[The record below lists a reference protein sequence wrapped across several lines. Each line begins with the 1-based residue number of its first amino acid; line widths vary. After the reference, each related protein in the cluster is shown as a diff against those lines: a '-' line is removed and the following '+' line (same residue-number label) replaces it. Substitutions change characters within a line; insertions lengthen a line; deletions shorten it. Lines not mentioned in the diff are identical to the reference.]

1 MQILLQDLKH
11 ALKMFRDSPGF
22 TVTAVAA
29 LTIGI
34 GANTAIFSV
43 VNAVVLK
50 PIPFADPDR
59 MVRVLNS
66 NRETGNAG
74 GGASPAKFIHWRAQT
89 DVLEDVTAYR
99 NNALNYTAGDIPER
113 LAVSQVSEAYFRAFR
128 APIMRGRTF
137 APEEDLPGAPKTMLV
152 SYNFWNRRLAGD
164 PDIIGKSLSLSGEPY
179 TVIGIVGEDFD
190 LREFGDP
197 EVFVPFQ
204 FDPNTT
210 DQGHYFQS
218 VARLRP
224 GVTLEQAQER
234 LEVSA
239 DEYRER
245 FPNAMGENSGFT
257 VRTLQET
264 MVGPGARRTLW
275 TLLGAVGF
283 VLLIACANVANLLL
297 VRATG
302 RGREIAIRSALG
314 AGRWRILR
322 QLLTESVLLSLTGG
336 VLGLVVGFLGIRALL
351 SVNTA
356 GLPRLGDEGSL
367 MGMDW
372 RIVTFTVALSLITGI
387 LFGLVPAL
395 VTSRTDLNA
404 VIKDASSRS
413 GSGFRQNKT
422 RSVLVVVELGL
433 CVVLLI
439 GAGLLIRTSLAI
451 GQVDPGFT
459 TTNVLTMR
467 TSLSGP
473 RFLTSDGVEQTAR
486 LALERIRSIPGVAQ
500 ATATCCVPL
509 QGGYGL
515 PFTIIGRTNEGPF
528 TGSASIMMSSSGYFE
543 TFEIP
548 ILRGRDF
555 TDLDDGNAP
564 AVVIISQA
572 LADEHWP
579 DGADP
584 LGERVHIGGGVE
596 IMQELAEEPVREV
609 IGIAA
614 DVRAVGLARD
624 PRPTLYMPQAQ
635 VPDGLN
641 ALNVG
646 ITPMAWVVRTEV
658 DPSTISATI
667 QEELRVATGLPVT
680 DVESMDEIVS
690 ISTSRRRVNMLLMS
704 VFGAS
709 ALLLAAIGIYG
720 LMAYSVQQRT
730 QEIGIRMALGAEPGT
745 VRTMVIRQG
754 MVLVIVGVVVGV
766 GAAYFLANVLASVLF
781 GVEPR
786 DVTVFVSVPVILT
799 LIALTAVWIPASRAS
814 RVDPLE
820 ALRVE

>member
-1 MQILLQDLKH
+1 M
-11 ALKMFRDSPGF
+11 
-22 TVTAVAA
+22 
-29 LTIGI
+29 
-34 GANTAIFSV
+34 
-43 VNAVVLK
+43 
-50 PIPFADPDR
+50 
-59 MVRVLNS
+59 
-66 NRETGNAG
+66 
-74 GGASPAKFIHWRAQT
+74 
-89 DVLEDVTAYR
+89 
-99 NNALNYTAGDIPER
+99 
-113 LAVSQVSEAYFRAFR
+113 
-128 APIMRGRTF
+128 
-137 APEEDLPGAPKTMLV
+137 
-152 SYNFWNRRLAGD
+152 
-164 PDIIGKSLSLSGEPY
+164 
-179 TVIGIVGEDFD
+179 
-190 LREFGDP
+190 REFGDP
-197 EVFVPFQ
+197 EIFVPFQ

-224 GVTLEQAQER
+224 GVTLVQAQER

-245 FPNAMGENSGFT
+245 FPNALGENSGFT

-275 TLLGAVGF
+275 VLLGAVGF

-314 AGRWRILR
+314 AGRRRILQ
-322 QLLTESVLLSLTGG
+322 QLLTESVLLSMTGG

-372 RIVTFTVALSLITGI
+372 RIVSFTVALSLITGI
-387 LFGLVPAL
+387 LFGLVPAV

-459 TTNVLTMR
+459 ATNVLTMR

-515 PFTIIGRTNEGPF
+515 PFNIIGRTNENPF

-543 TFEIP
+543 
-548 ILRGRDF
+548 
-555 TDLDDGNAP
+555 
-564 AVVIISQA
+564 
-572 LADEHWP
+572 
-579 DGADP
+579 
-584 LGERVHIGGGVE
+584 IGGGAG
-596 IMQELAEEPVREV
+596 IMQELAEEPVRQV

-614 DVRAVGLARD
+614 NVRAQGLAND
-624 PRPTLYMPQAQ
+624 PNPILYMPQAQ
-635 VPDGLN
+635 VPDALN

-658 DPSTISATI
+658 DPATVSATI
-667 QEELRVATGLPVT
+667 QEELRLATGLPVT
-680 DVESMDEIVS
+680 DVESMEEIVS

-704 VFGAS
+704 VFGGS

-730 QEIGIRMALGAEPGT
+730 QEIGIRMAMGAEPGK
-745 VRTMVIRQG
+745 VRAMVIRQG
-754 MVLVIVGVVVGV
+754 MALVIVGLVVGL
-766 GAAYFLANVLASVLF
+766 GTAYFLANVLASVLF
-781 GVEPR
+781 EVEPR
-786 DVTVFVSVPVILT
+786 DVTVFVSVPVTLT
-799 LIALTAVWIPASRAS
+799 VIALAAVWIPARRAS
-814 RVDPLE
+814 RIDPLE
-820 ALRVE
+820 AIRYE